1 VTQSALASSSV
12 PRHLVRGA
20 AGLLAFVGAFALL
33 ATAGAVGLLLLPVAV
48 LAWRG
53 CPTCWAIGL
62 METRRLGCPDGSCAP
77 RP

>member
-1 VTQSALASSSV
+1 MQSALASSSV

-20 AGLLAFVGAFALL
+20 AGLFAFVGAFAAL
-33 ATAGAVGLLLLPVAV
+33 ATVGAVGLLLLPVAV
-48 LAWRG
+48 LSWRG

-62 METRRLGCPDGSCAP
+62 METRRLGCPDGSCAS